1 MVFSFFRLGKKRA
14 KRPSLDISVF
24 ELALRTGSEGVHL
37 RLAEQL
43 VTFMADENTPDAE
56 RALVRPILL
65 KLTVHKAQAVRAR
78 VAELVAEKG
87 LDEPE
92 IIFSI
97 VADEDELAV
106 RFIEKARSLSGPVQ
120 LAILRAGDAAR
131 QRAVCRRRDVV
142 PEVVREVVEHGERS
156 LILTLLANEH
166 AILPASLARQLYI
179 RWREDEQVIA
189 ALLKRTDLPL
199 EVRIAHVEI
208 SAGRLREV
216 MAQADWAS
224 AARAVEA
231 ATGMEEQALVDIL
244 ADAADEEQLITALE
258 FLSRRGKLTAGVL
271 LRAACAGHVAVLV
284 EALAWLA
291 RMKPARL
298 AAALEPGASLGL
310 VRTAL
315 TKSGLSQQAHP
326 LALGVF
332 LAARRVG
339 AAAAQVGR
347 CIPGFGPM
355 VLEALA
361 DTDMLSVTEKIQA
374 ANLLQRVGDEGTREL
389 AARFVQSLLRHAA

>member
-1 MVFSFFRLGKKRA
+1 MVFSFFRWGKKRGKQPA
-14 KRPSLDISVF
+14 LDVSVL
-24 ELALRTGSEGVHL
+24 ELALRTGGEDVHL
-37 RLAEQL
+37 RMAEQL
-43 VTFMADENTPDAE
+43 VTFMADAQTPEEE
-56 RALVRPILL
+56 RVLVRPVLL
-65 KLTVHKAQAVRAR
+65 KLANHRSRQVRAR
-78 VAELVAEKG
+78 VAGLAAEKG
-87 LDEPE
+87 LAEPE
-92 IIFSI
+92 LIFSI
-97 VADEDELAV
+97 VADEDDIAIP
-106 RFIEKARSLSGPVQ
+106 FIERAQRIPAMVQ

-131 QRAVCRRRDVV
+131 RRATCGRHDVA
-142 PEVVREVVEHGERS
+142 PEVVREVVEHGERM
-156 LILTLLANEH
+156 LIMAILANEH
-166 AILPASLARQLYI
+166 AILPASLARQLYV

-208 SAGRLREV
+208 TAGRLREV

-244 ADAADEEQLITALE
+244 ADAADEEQLMTALE

-284 EALAWLA
+284 QALAWLA

-298 AAALEPGASLGL
+298 AAALEPDTSLGV
-310 VRTAL
+310 VRAAL
-315 TKSGLSQQAHP
+315 ARSGLSTQAHP

-332 LAARRVG
+332 LAARGTGADAARVG
-339 AAAAQVGR
+339 R
-347 CIPGFGPM
+347 RLPGFGPK
-355 VLEALA
+355 VLQALA
-361 DTDMLSVTEKIQA
+361 DTDLLSVSEKIQA
-374 ANLLQRVGDEGTREL
+374 ASLLQRVGDETTREL

>member
-1 MVFSFFRLGKKRA
+1 MVFSFFRKGRARA
-14 KRPSLDISVF
+14 KRPPLDISVF
-24 ELALRTGSEGVHL
+24 ELALKNGGVDVCL

-43 VTFMADENTPDAE
+43 VGFVADERTPEEE

-65 KLTVHKAQAVRAR
+65 KLANHKAREVRER
-78 VAELVAEKG
+78 VAGLAARHGLVEPELV
-87 LDEPE
+87 
-92 IIFSI
+92 FSI
-97 VADEDELAV
+97 MADEDDIAV
-106 RFIEKARSLSGPVQ
+106 RFIEEARRLPGLLQ
-120 LAILRAGDAAR
+120 LAVLRAGDEAR
-131 QRAVCRRRDVV
+131 RRAVCKRPDVA
-142 PEVVREVVEHGERS
+142 PDVVREVVERGERP
-156 LILTLLANEH
+156 LILALLANEN
-166 AILPASLARQLYI
+166 AILPASLARQLYV

-244 ADAADEEQLITALE
+244 ADAADEEQLMTALE

-284 EALAWLA
+284 QALAWLA
-291 RMKPARL
+291 RMKAARL
-298 AAALEPGASLGL
+298 AAALEPGASLGV
-310 VRTAL
+310 VRAAL
-315 TKSGLSQQAHP
+315 AKSGLSTQAHP

-332 LAARRVG
+332 LAARREGSV
-339 AAAAQVGR
+339 AADVGR
-347 CIPGFGPM
+347 RMPGFGPR

-361 DTDMLSVTEKIQA
+361 DTDVLSVTEKIQA
-374 ANLLQRVGDEGTREL
+374 ANLLQRVGDETTREL

>member
-1 MVFSFFRLGKKRA
+1 MVFSFFRWGKARP
-14 KRPSLDISVF
+14 KRPALDVSVF
-24 ELALRTGSEGVHL
+24 ELALRTGGEDVHL

-43 VTFMADENTPDAE
+43 VSFMADDKTPEEE
-56 RALVRPILL
+56 RALVRPVLL
-65 KLTVHKAQAVRAR
+65 KLATGKARAVRAR
-78 VAELVAEKG
+78 LAELAAEHG
-87 LDEPE
+87 LEEPE
-92 IIFSI
+92 LIFSI
-97 VADEDELAV
+97 VADEDDIAV
-106 RFIEKARSLSGPVQ
+106 SFIEAARRLSGTVQ
-120 LAILRAGDAAR
+120 LAILRAGDSLR
-131 QRAVCRRRDVV
+131 RKAVCSRHDVA
-142 PEVVREVVEHGERS
+142 PEVVREVVEQGERS
-156 LILTLLANEH
+156 LILALLANEH

-179 RWREDEQVIA
+179 RWREDEDVIA

-231 ATGMEEQALVDIL
+231 AAGMEEQALVDIL
-244 ADAADEEQLITALE
+244 ADAAGDEQLLTALE

-284 EALAWLA
+284 QALAWLA

-298 AAALEPGASLGL
+298 AAALEPEAALGV

-315 TKSGLSQQAHP
+315 AKSGLSPQAHP

-332 LAARRVG
+332 LAARREG
-339 AAAAQVGR
+339 AAAAEVGR
-347 CIPGFGPM
+347 QIPGFGPR

-361 DTDMLSVTEKIQA
+361 DTDLLSVTEKIQA
-374 ANLLQRVGDEGTREL
+374 ANLLQRVGDETTREL